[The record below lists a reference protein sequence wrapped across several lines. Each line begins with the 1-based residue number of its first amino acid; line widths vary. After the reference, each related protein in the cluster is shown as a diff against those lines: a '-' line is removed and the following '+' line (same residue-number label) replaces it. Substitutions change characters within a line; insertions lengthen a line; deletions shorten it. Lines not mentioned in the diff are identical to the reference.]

1 MIPDSIHQDGG
12 SDDLLLRV
20 SPPRVPRHLVS
31 RPGLLASDPMFR
43 DVPAILI
50 QAPAGFG
57 KTSLL
62 AQWRLEHLSHGRV
75 VAWVSA
81 QARDTPQRLA
91 QALALAVRRAAG
103 RSTFGHV
110 LLDAAAPSGLE
121 GITIWLAELAQTALD
136 VVLVVDEAERLPP
149 ASREALA
156 YLLRNAPPNLRTVI
170 ASRPDCNLDIDDL
183 IAYGQCLVVGPAMLR
198 FRLEETLELV
208 HDRFGSG
215 VDNDTAARLHAL
227 TEGWPLGLQLS
238 LTVMARGAD
247 ARAEV
252 AAMSRG
258 AAPRS
263 NAEATLRDG
272 TPAVSAL
279 GGQLREQ
286 FVAMLLANLEPRD
299 REFLTRIAILDH
311 LHPELCRKVAGM
323 DDATERLARLS
334 RDTPVFVAAE
344 QGDWLRMHALA
355 RDVLREGFCAL
366 AADAQAAAHA
376 RASEWLAERGMLE
389 DAARHALVAGQR
401 ERAYELAERSLYE
414 SIMTH
419 GRQGVVLEWLAQLS
433 PAELDRRP
441 RLLLAAAWTLATSE
455 RHEDAGRLVERI
467 LSQPE
472 HAPDA
477 PLRCECALI
486 LSGGAV
492 FADDPDRF
500 AALHDPWAEAPPLRD
515 PLLLQVHANR
525 TAYRTLLEGD
535 PALARLRQQQSPRGD
550 FGRGQGF
557 IGRWGEL
564 IIALSYVWEGQV
576 RLVESLLLPAVASAE
591 ADLGRRN
598 SFVCMLAAL
607 LAAALWERGRPVDA
621 AALLADRLDVLE
633 RSSLPEA
640 LLLAYRTTA
649 RMAVAE
655 GAEHRAM
662 ELLGAL
668 DAVGSARALPRL
680 RIVSL
685 AEQVRLHARRYRA
698 QSCRELCQ
706 RIDAMLADPALP
718 QGRLW
723 RRSVDGLRGLA
734 HGYAA
739 IAARDWRGALEPL
752 GQASELMQVVRQ
764 GRLKIEILGLCAFAL
779 DRCGEKRAAP
789 MLREA
794 MDLAQSYG
802 LVRIFEDAHPD
813 LGAWVRQ
820 VAGEVDERAPVAP
833 PVAAAAHPAPAADTP
848 RPPAVRGMVL
858 TPKER
863 EVLELLARSLSNK
876 EIGRAMQVGE
886 TTVKWHVKNLLAK
899 LDAGTRKEVVVRAR
913 ILGLLQPAP

>member
-1 MIPDSIHQDGG
+1 MIPDTIHPDGG

-31 RPGLLASDPMFR
+31 RPRLLAADPVFR

-110 LLDAAAPSGLE
+110 LLDASGPSGLE

-136 VVLVVDEAERLPP
+136 VVLIVDEAERLPAP
-149 ASREALA
+149 SREALA

-170 ASRPDCNLDIDDL
+170 GSRPDCNLDIDDL
-183 IAYGQCLVVGPAMLR
+183 IAYGQCVVVGPAMLR

-208 HDRFGSG
+208 HDRFGAG

-238 LTVMARGAD
+238 LTVLARGTD
-247 ARAEV
+247 ARADV
-252 AAMSRG
+252 AGM
-258 AAPRS
+258 
-263 NAEATLRDG
+263 
-272 TPAVSAL
+272 SAL

-286 FVAMLLANLEPRD
+286 FLAMLLANLEPRD
-299 REFLTRIAILDH
+299 REFLARIAILDH
-311 LHPELCRKVAGM
+311 LHPDLCRKVAGM

-355 RDVLREGFCAL
+355 RDVLREDFTAL
-366 AADAQAAAHA
+366 PADVQAGAHV

-389 DAARHALVAGQR
+389 DAARHALAGGQR
-401 ERAYELAERSLYE
+401 VRAYELAERSLYE

-419 GRQGVVLEWLAQLS
+419 GRQSVVLEWLAQL
-433 PAELDRRP
+433 PPGELDRRP

-455 RHEDAGRLVERI
+455 RHEDAGRLVDRI
-467 LSQPE
+467 LAQPQ

-535 PALARLRQQQSPRGD
+535 PALARLRQQQQSPRGD

-576 RLVESLLLPAVASAE
+576 RLVESLLQPAVASAE
-591 ADLGRRN
+591 AELGRRN

-633 RSSLPEA
+633 RSGLPEA
-640 LLLAYRTTA
+640 LLLAYRTMA
-649 RMAVAE
+649 RMAVSE

-668 DAVGSARALPRL
+668 DAVGSVRALPRL
-680 RIVSL
+680 RIASL
-685 AEQVRLHARRYRA
+685 VEQVRLHARRYRA

-739 IAARDWRGALEPL
+739 IAAQDWRGALEPL
-752 GQASELMQVVRQ
+752 GQASELVHVVRQ
-764 GRLKIEILGLCAFAL
+764 GRLEIEILGLRAFAL
-779 DRCGEKRAAP
+779 DRCGERRAAP
-789 MLREA
+789 LLREA

-813 LGAWVRQ
+813 LGAWARQ
-820 VAGEVDERAPVAP
+820 VAGNGDERARGAP
-833 PVAAAAHPAPAADTP
+833 SGGGAARPAPAAETH
-848 RPPAVRGMVL
+848 RPSAVRGMVL

-863 EVLELLARSLSNK
+863 EVMELLARSLSNK

>member
-1 MIPDSIHQDGG
+1 MIPDTIHPDGG

-31 RPGLLASDPMFR
+31 RPRLLAADPVFR

-81 QARDTPQRLA
+81 QAQDTPRRLA

-110 LLDAAAPSGLE
+110 LLDAAGPSGLE

-136 VVLVVDEAERLPP
+136 VVLIVDEAERLPAP
-149 ASREALA
+149 SREALA

-170 ASRPDCNLDIDDL
+170 GSRPDCNLDIDDL
-183 IAYGQCLVVGPAMLR
+183 IAYGQCVVVGPAMLR

-208 HDRFGSG
+208 HDRFGAG

-238 LTVMARGAD
+238 LTVLARGTD
-247 ARAEV
+247 ARADV
-252 AAMSRG
+252 AGM
-258 AAPRS
+258 
-263 NAEATLRDG
+263 
-272 TPAVSAL
+272 SAL

-286 FVAMLLANLEPRD
+286 FLAMLLANLEPRD
-299 REFLTRIAILDH
+299 REFLARIAILDH
-311 LHPELCRKVAGM
+311 LHPDLCRKVAGM

-355 RDVLREGFCAL
+355 RDVLREDFTAL
-366 AADAQAAAHA
+366 PADVQAGAHV

-389 DAARHALVAGQR
+389 DAARHAL
-401 ERAYELAERSLYE
+401 AERSLYE

-419 GRQGVVLEWLAQLS
+419 GRQSVVLEWLAQL
-433 PAELDRRP
+433 PPGELDRRP

-455 RHEDAGRLVERI
+455 RHEDAGRLVDRI
-467 LSQPE
+467 LAQPQ

-492 FADDPDRF
+492 FADDPERF

-535 PALARLRQQQSPRGD
+535 PALARLRQQQQSPRGD

-576 RLVESLLLPAVASAE
+576 RLVESLLQPAVASAE
-591 ADLGRRN
+591 AELGRRN

-633 RSSLPEA
+633 RSGLPEA
-640 LLLAYRTTA
+640 LLLAYRTMA
-649 RMAVAE
+649 RMAVSE

-668 DAVGSARALPRL
+668 DAVGSVRALPRL
-680 RIVSL
+680 RIASL
-685 AEQVRLHARRYRA
+685 VEQVRLHARRYRA

-739 IAARDWRGALEPL
+739 IAAQDWRGALEPL
-752 GQASELMQVVRQ
+752 GQASELVHVVRQ
-764 GRLKIEILGLCAFAL
+764 GRLEIEILGLRAFAL
-779 DRCGEKRAAP
+779 DRCGERRAAP
-789 MLREA
+789 LLREA

-813 LGAWVRQ
+813 LGAWARQ
-820 VAGEVDERAPVAP
+820 VAGNGDERAPGAPSVA
-833 PVAAAAHPAPAADTP
+833 VAARPAPAADTP

-863 EVLELLARSLSNK
+863 EVMELLARSLSNK

>member
-1 MIPDSIHQDGG
+1 VISDTIISDGG
-12 SDDLLLRV
+12 SDDLVLQV
-20 SPPRVPRHLVS
+20 SPPRVPRHLVQ
-31 RPGLLASDPMFR
+31 RPRLLAANPAFR
-43 DVPAILI
+43 YVPSILI

-62 AQWRLEHLSHGRV
+62 AQWRLEHLSHGLV
-75 VAWVSA
+75 VAWVSS

-110 LLDAAAPSGLE
+110 LLDAVGPSSLE
-121 GITIWLAELAQTALD
+121 GITIWLAELAKTALD
-136 VVLVVDEAERLPP
+136 VVLIVDEAERLPA

-170 ASRPDCNLDIDDL
+170 ASRPDCDLGIDDL
-183 IAYGQCLVVGPAMLR
+183 IAYRQCVVVGPAILR

-208 HDRFGSG
+208 HGRFGAS

-238 LTVMARGAD
+238 LTVMARGTDPRAD
-247 ARAEV
+247 V
-252 AAMSRG
+252 AGM
-258 AAPRS
+258 
-263 NAEATLRDG
+263 T
-272 TPAVSAL
+272 AL
-279 GGQLREQ
+279 GGQLRDQ
-286 FVAMLLANLEPRD
+286 FLAMLLANLEERD

-311 LHPELCRKVAGM
+311 LHPDLCRKVAGM

-334 RDTPVFVAAE
+334 RDTPVFVSAE
-344 QGDWLRMHALA
+344 HGDWLRMHALA
-355 RDVLREGFCAL
+355 RDVLREGFSAL
-366 AADAQAAAHA
+366 PSQAQALAHA

-419 GRQGVVLEWLAQLS
+419 GRQGVVLDWLAQL
-433 PAELDRRP
+433 PPEELDRRP

-455 RHEDAGRLVERI
+455 RHEDASRLVDRI
-467 LSQPE
+467 LGQPQ
-472 HAPDA
+472 HVPDA
-477 PLRCECALI
+477 TLRCECALI
-486 LSGGAV
+486 LSGAAV

-500 AALHDPWAEAPPLRD
+500 AALYDPWAEAPPLRD

-535 PALARLRQQQSPRGD
+535 PALARLRQQQSPRGYS
-550 FGRGQGF
+550 GSGQGF
-557 IGRWGEL
+557 VGRWGEF
-564 IIALSYVWEGQV
+564 IIGLSYVWEGQV
-576 RLVESLLLPAVASAE
+576 LLVESLLAPAVASTE
-591 ADLGRRN
+591 ASLGRRN

-607 LAAALWERGRPVDA
+607 LAAALWERGRPADA

-633 RSSLPEA
+633 RSGLPES
-640 LLLAYRTTA
+640 LLLAYRTMA
-649 RMAVAE
+649 RMAMAE

-668 DAVGSARALPRL
+668 DAVGSARSLPRL
-680 RIVSL
+680 RIASL
-685 AEQVRLHARRYRA
+685 VEQVRMHARRYRA
-698 QSCRELCQ
+698 QSCRDLCQ
-706 RIDAMLADPALP
+706 RVDAMLADPALP

-739 IAARDWRGALEPL
+739 IAAQDWRGALEPL
-752 GQASELMQVVRQ
+752 ARASELTQAIRQ
-764 GRLKIEILGLCAFAL
+764 GRLHIEILGLRAFAL
-779 DRCGEKRAAP
+779 DRCGERAAP

-794 MDLAQSYG
+794 MDLARSYG

-813 LGAWVRQ
+813 LGKWARQ
-820 VAGEVDERAPVAP
+820 VAGEGAGHGPGATP
-833 PVAAAAHPAPAADTP
+833 AAAPARPAPAPLA
-848 RPPAVRGMVL
+848 ARGMVL

-863 EVLELLARSLSNK
+863 QVVELLARNLSNK

-886 TTVKWHVKNLLAK
+886 TTIKWHVKNLLAK

-913 ILGLLQPAP
+913 ILGLIRSAEQ